1 MTRLN
6 SLVIFCLL
14 QHLRCSALQDNCGAA
29 DECQADDDLALL
41 QGSHSRKKSH
51 SQLAAKRA
59 LEAETGDDNDDD
71 WTDGSN
77 ELKTGFSKC
86 TEQGVNGEGT
96 TRALKMSEGT
106 YIPVFSS
113 EPLYTEAAHIT
124 HVVLWLHGRAAQANE
139 YFCNGLGVAKSKGTG
154 KYTLTVAPYFGTTA
168 VSDQRWLSDLP
179 SSSVPYAPHSWSNS
193 GWMAGA
199 DSAHIDRHSS
209 YQIMDKIV
217 AHFNGPHFPNVKR
230 ITLAGFSAGCQFL
243 ARWSV
248 LSPEV
253 KGKVR
258 VIASDCGSY
267 LYFDKQR
274 PSASCATLENTGKD
288 HSCDSFEVPN
298 PEPKGFNDWKYGLHI
313 TENQVSKSGYLA
325 QFRDDAAPNKQSA
338 AVVEAIATYPSK
350 DIRFLLGTDDV
361 CNCNTP
367 GMNNDREACFIPGL
381 TCLPT
386 AIQGCCD
393 TYPDTS
399 DHNSLAAGPRDN
411 IQGSNRLQR
420 ALNYMSYLTAFYKAK
435 GIDFKPTFDFFKGG
449 HDAKAFGNSAVFEE
463 WAFGP

>member
-1 MTRLN
+1 M
-6 SLVIFCLL
+6 CLL
-14 QHLRCSALQDNCGAA
+14 QHCAASSCSAT

-41 QGSHSRKKSH
+41 QGAHSRKASPSKI
-51 SQLAAKRA
+51 AAKRA
-59 LEAETGDDNDDD
+59 LEAATGDDNDDD
-71 WTDGSN
+71 WTDDSN
-77 ELKTGFSKC
+77 ELKTAFSKC
-86 TEQGVNGEGT
+86 AEQGVNGEGT
-96 TRALKMSEGT
+96 TRALKMSEGS
-106 YIPVFSS
+106 YIPLFSS
-113 EPLYTEAAHIT
+113 EPLYANADHIT

-139 YFCNGLGVAKSKGTG
+139 YFCNGLGVAKSKGTS

-179 SSSVPYAPHSWSNS
+179 ESSIPYSPHSWTNS

-199 DSAHIDRHSS
+199 DSAHVDRHSS

-217 AHFNGPHFPNVKR
+217 AHFNGPKFPNVKR

-248 LSPEV
+248 LSPQV
-253 KGKVR
+253 QGKVR

-267 LYFDKQR
+267 LYFDKKR
-274 PSASCATLENTGKD
+274 PSASCATLKNTGKN
-288 HSCDSFEVPN
+288 HTCHSFEVPKR
-298 PEPKGFNDWKYGLHI
+298 EPDGFNDWKYGLHI
-313 TENQVSKSGYLA
+313 TPKQASKSSYLG
-325 QFRDDAAPNKQSA
+325 QFRSDSPNKQPSA
-338 AVVEAIATYPSK
+338 LVGAISSYPSK
-350 DIRFLLGTDDV
+350 DIRFLLGTADV

-367 GMNNDREACFIPGL
+367 GMNNDKEACFIPGL

-386 AIQGCCD
+386 AIKGCCD

-420 ALNYMSYLTAFYKAK
+420 ALNYMAYLTSFYKEK

-449 HDAKAFGNSAVFEE
+449 HDAKAFGNSAIFEK